1 MYSCQRIG
9 ILLGP
14 ETQRR
19 SLALGLEDGELFLLG
34 SVVAYVQLV
43 EGVLARLLE
52 ALVHGLIVLL
62 QAQTRAL
69 LSELGQ
75 LALLVRLKGRL
86 EPTLRVP
93 LNVAGSGARLALSD
107 LAFTSSMASNASSR
121 FVAFRA
127 AICISISSSASRLT
141 PLPPP
146 PDLPPPLPD
155 EALPGVLA
163 SSSCFRRSSSAF
175 LRAFSAAFSLRESA
189 AVLPRAP
196 CCHLRSSSASAAAA
210 ASSAFRSAASALRA
224 RPATA
229 LGFTGV
235 TTSIRTFWCH
245 RDWVANSPRSHSID
259 RPCTRLAWQEK
270 NSPRFPS

>member
-19 SLALGLEDGELFLLG
+19 SLALGLEDGELFLFG

-93 LNVAGSGARLALSD
+93 LNVAGSGA
-107 LAFTSSMASNASSR
+107 
-121 FVAFRA
+121 
-127 AICISISSSASRLT
+127 
-141 PLPPP
+141 
-146 PDLPPPLPD
+146 
-155 EALPGVLA
+155 
-163 SSSCFRRSSSAF
+163 
-175 LRAFSAAFSLRESA
+175 
-189 AVLPRAP
+189 
-196 CCHLRSSSASAAAA
+196 
-210 ASSAFRSAASALRA
+210 
-224 RPATA
+224 ATG
-229 LGFTGV
+229 LV
-235 TTSIRTFWCH
+235 
-245 RDWVANSPRSHSID
+245 
-259 RPCTRLAWQEK
+259 
-270 NSPRFPS
+270 